1 MTVFGIDLGTSYSCI
16 VRNDG
21 AGSVAPVELLN
32 ADGKKFIP
40 SVVTYD
46 KKTGQPKVG
55 KTGQACLLTRPECT
69 KAFVKR
75 EMNREFCKEEISV
88 AGTMRKLSP
97 VEASA
102 CILKHL
108 FGGANMVEVG
118 AGRTPATQAVITIPA
133 KFDEQQRART
143 KLAAQMAGIEVLGL
157 LQEPTA
163 AAIAYDIP
171 AGSTVLVF
179 DLGGGTLDV
188 SIVTNDKGNY
198 KVIGTPAGDDHLG
211 GMDWDEKLVELAY
224 QKIGRRPDRNNVKEW
239 NKMMRMAENIKQ
251 ALTENDDVIDD
262 DIEGGNIIEDEEIEI
277 ERSEFETVCQGLL
290 ERCWKVVDKAI
301 ENAKAQKSKLKIDFF
316 LTVGGSSRMPMIRKG
331 LAARYGAVYGKGKA
345 ESDWLR
351 IKDPDTAIAIGA
363 AKYAQMLA
371 TSKNSANAAEKN
383 FKTIEDKATHSYG
396 IKIKKDGQVV
406 IKNLVK
412 SSDPI
417 LFHNDVAG
425 LKLASEGDNF
435 KAAIYENSSS
445 DDYADLDDLVKM
457 IREQVFRFNGI
468 KAKGTP
474 VKLSINRDND
484 GLIKITLECDKVRQT
499 FEANPASLLIDV
511 ETKANIEHSLSLMD
525 QND

>member
-1 MTVFGIDLGTSYSCI
+1 MTVYGIDLGTCYSCI

-21 AGSVAPVELLN
+21 AGSVTPVELLN
-32 ADGKKFIP
+32 AGGRKFIP
-40 SVVTYD
+40 SVVTFD

-55 KTGQACLLTRPECT
+55 GPGKACLLTRPECT

-75 EMNREFCKEEISV
+75 EMNREFCEAEISI
-88 AGTMRKLSP
+88 AGVLRKLSP

-108 FGGANMVEVG
+108 FKGANEVEIG
-118 AGRTPATQAVITIPA
+118 AGRQPATQAVITIPA

-143 KLAAQMAGIEVLGL
+143 KLAAQMAGIDVLGL

-171 AGSTVLVF
+171 SGSTALVF

-198 KVIGTPAGDDHLG
+198 KVVGAPAGDGMLG

-224 QKIGRRPDRNNVKEW
+224 QKAGLHPDKTKVKEW
-239 NKMMRMAENIKQ
+239 NRMMGKAENLKQ
-251 ALTENDDVIDD
+251 SLTENDDVIDD
-262 DIEGGNIIEDEEIEI
+262 DVEGGDIIEGEEIEI
-277 ERSEFETVCQGLL
+277 ERSEFEAVCQGLL

-301 ENAKAQKSKLKIDFF
+301 ENAKAQKPNLKIDFF

-345 ESDWLR
+345 ETDWLR

-363 AKYAQMLA
+363 AKYAQMLV
-371 TSKNSANAAEKN
+371 ANAQSASRATKN
-383 FKTIEDKATHSYG
+383 LKTIEDKATHSYG
-396 IKIKKDGQVV
+396 IKIKRNGEVV
-406 IKNLVK
+406 IKNLIK
-412 SSDPI
+412 SSDSI
-417 LFHNDVAG
+417 VFENNIKD
-425 LKLASEGDNF
+425 LKLTNDCDTVSAN
-435 KAAIYENSSS
+435 IYENSSIG
-445 DDYADLDDLVKM
+445 DYAKVESSKI
-457 IREQVFRFNGI
+457 IREKSVRFNE
-468 KAKGTP
+468 KKKKGTS
-474 VKLSINRDND
+474 VLLRISRDKD
-484 GLIKITLECDKVRQT
+484 GLIKITVECEQFNET
-499 FEANPASLLIDV
+499 FDANPPELLIDA

-525 QND
+525 

>member
-363 AKYAQMLA
+363 AKYALMLA

-417 LFHNDVAG
+417 LFHNDVTG

-445 DDYADLDDLVKM
+445 DDYAELDDLVKM

-474 VKLSINRDND
+474 VTLSINRDND

-499 FEANPASLLIDV
+499 FEANPAALLIDA

>member
-1 MTVFGIDLGTSYSCI
+1 MTVFGIDLGTCYSCI

-21 AGSVAPVELLN
+21 AGSVAPVKLLN
-32 ADGKKFIP
+32 ADGKEFVP

-75 EMNREFCKEEISV
+75 DMDREFCEADISV
-88 AGTMRKLSP
+88 AGIMRKLSP

-108 FGGANMVEVG
+108 FKGANEVEVG
-118 AGRTPATQAVITIPA
+118 AGRSAATQAVITIPA

-171 AGSTVLVF
+171 AGSTALVF

-198 KVIGTPAGDDHLG
+198 KVIGAPAGDGHLG
-211 GMDWDEKLVELAY
+211 GMDWDEKLVELAF
-224 QKIGRRPDRNNVKEW
+224 QKVGRRPDKSNTKEW
-239 NKMMRMAENIKQ
+239 NRMMRMAENMKQ
-251 ALTENDDVIDD
+251 NLTENDEIIDD
-262 DIEGGNIIEDEEIEI
+262 DIEGGNIIEDEEVEI
-277 ERSEFETVCQGLL
+277 ERSEFETMCQSLL
-290 ERCWKVVDKAI
+290 NRCWEVVDKAI
-301 ENAKAQKSKLKIDFF
+301 ENAKAQKPNLKIDFF

-331 LAARYGAVYGKGKA
+331 LAARYGSVYGKGKA

-363 AKYAQMLA
+363 AKYAQMLVA
-371 TSKNSANAAEKN
+371 GKQSANQAGKN
-383 FKTIEDKATHSYG
+383 LKAIEDKATHSYG
-396 IKIKKDGQVV
+396 LKIKRDGEIV

-417 LFHNDVAG
+417 IFQQDVEG
-425 LKLASEGDNF
+425 LKLSADSDSVT
-435 KAAIYENSSS
+435 ADIYENGSAEPYAKLDSS
-445 DDYADLDDLVKM
+445 VRM
-457 IREQVFRFNGI
+457 ISSKKARFNGS
-468 KAKGTP
+468 KKKGTP
-474 VKLSINRDND
+474 VNLGINRDKD
-484 GLIKITLECDKVRQT
+484 GLIKITVKCEEFNQT
-499 FEANPASLLIDV
+499 FDANPPEQLIDT
-511 ETKANIEHSLSLMD
+511 ETRANIEHSLSLMD
-525 QND
+525 Q

>member
-16 VRNDG
+16 VRNS
-21 AGSVAPVELLN
+21 AGSVTPVKPYN
-32 ADGKKFIP
+32 GKLEFIP
-40 SVVTYD
+40 SVVAYD
-46 KKTGQPKVG
+46 RRTGTPKVG
-55 KTGQACLLTRPECT
+55 EQVQTNLLTHPECA

-75 EMNREFCKEEISV
+75 EMNREFCEKEISV

-102 CILKHL
+102 CILKYL
-108 FGGANMVEVG
+108 FNGANKNEVG
-118 AGRTPATQAVITIPA
+118 AGHAPATQAVITIPA

-211 GMDWDEKLVELAY
+211 GMDWDEKLVELIF
-224 QKIGRRPDRNNVKEW
+224 QKVGRRPDKSNLKEW
-239 NKMMRMAENIKQ
+239 NKLMRQAEIIKQ
-251 ALTENDDVIDD
+251 ALTVEDVIIDD
-262 DIEGGNIIEDEEIEI
+262 EVEDIIEDEEVEI

-290 ERCWKVVDKAI
+290 DRCWKVVDKAI
-301 ENAKAQKSKLKIDFF
+301 ENAKAQKPNLKIDFF
-316 LTVGGSSRMPMIRKG
+316 LTVGGSSRMPMIKKG

-363 AKYAQMLA
+363 AKYALMLA
-371 TSKNSANAAEKN
+371 TSKSSASSAEKN

-396 IKIKKDGQVV
+396 IKIIKGDQVV
-406 IKNLVK
+406 IRNLVK

-417 LFHNDVAG
+417 LFNRIHKG
-425 LKLASEGDNF
+425 LKLRKEGNEF
-435 KAAIYENSSS
+435 TAAIYENSSS
-445 DDYADLDDLVKM
+445 DDYAELNDLVKE
-457 IREQVFRFNGI
+457 IRNQVVRFKEK
-468 KAKGTP
+468 KAKDTP
-474 VKLSINRDND
+474 VTLVINRDND
-484 GLIKITLECDKVRQT
+484 GLIKITFECDNDRQT
-499 FEANPASLLIDV
+499 FEANPAALLIDA

-525 QND
+525 QNLQ

>member
-1 MTVFGIDLGTSYSCI
+1 M
-16 VRNDG
+16 
-21 AGSVAPVELLN
+21 
-32 ADGKKFIP
+32 
-40 SVVTYD
+40 VTYD

-75 EMNREFCKEEISV
+75 DMNREFCEKEISV

-108 FGGANMVEVG
+108 FGGANKVEVG
-118 AGRTPATQAVITIPA
+118 AGRSPATQAVITIPA

-188 SIVTNDKGNY
+188 SIVTKEKGNY

-224 QKIGRRPDRNNVKEW
+224 QKVGRRPDRSNVKEW
-239 NKMMRMAENIKQ
+239 NQMMRMAENIKQ
-251 ALTENDDVIDD
+251 ALTENEEVIDD
-262 DIEGGNIIEDEEIEI
+262 DVEGGNIIEDEEVEI

-301 ENAKAQKSKLKIDFF
+301 ENAKAQKPKLKIDFF

-331 LAARYGAVYGKGKA
+331 LAARYGAIYGKGKA
-345 ESDWLR
+345 
-351 IKDPDTAIAIGA
+351 
-363 AKYAQMLA
+363 
-371 TSKNSANAAEKN
+371 
-383 FKTIEDKATHSYG
+383 
-396 IKIKKDGQVV
+396 
-406 IKNLVK
+406 
-412 SSDPI
+412 
-417 LFHNDVAG
+417 
-425 LKLASEGDNF
+425 
-435 KAAIYENSSS
+435 
-445 DDYADLDDLVKM
+445 
-457 IREQVFRFNGI
+457 
-468 KAKGTP
+468 
-474 VKLSINRDND
+474 
-484 GLIKITLECDKVRQT
+484 
-499 FEANPASLLIDV
+499 
-511 ETKANIEHSLSLMD
+511 
-525 QND
+525 